1 MVFLGGSHEDKAVPT
16 ARAWNK
22 AGGWSELPQLPEPRT
37 KAQAIALAD
46 GRVAV
51 IGGYRTQTQAAA
63 GSSEM
68 DGSEYR
74 PENRWY
80 TAEVMLP
87 TLAIGS
93 PRTGWTTRESP
104 RLGTPRLFRMANGG
118 IVCVQD
124 EDAQILAS
132 IWETPVA

>member
-1 MVFLGGSHEDKAVPT
+1 MLDYSILKLHWDPSIEAWSRIADESRIVDSAIFPIDGGVVFLGGSHEDKAVPT
-16 ARAWNK
+16 ARAWNE
-22 AGGWSELPQLPEPRT
+22 AGGWSELPQ
-37 KAQAIALAD
+37 
-46 GRVAV
+46 
-51 IGGYRTQTQAAA
+51 
-63 GSSEM
+63 
-68 DGSEYR
+68 
-74 PENRWY
+74 
-80 TAEVMLP
+80 
-87 TLAIGS
+87 